1 MKEKRRGQ
9 ISLEYMAVV
18 SITTAIAIAL
28 LALSNYY
35 SKETEITLNTNQ
47 IDIVGKE
54 IVDTAESI
62 YYYGEPSKTTLKVY
76 IPDGIN
82 SIAVG
87 PDELSFKVR
96 TKAGEAE
103 MFYPSLVT
111 LQGNISTSYGFHYIS
126 IEAKEGYV
134 WVNST

>member
-1 MKEKRRGQ
+1 MGEKSRGQ

-47 IDIVGKE
+47 IDLVGKE

-62 YYYGEPSKTTLKVY
+62 YYYGEPSKTTIKVY

-82 SIAVG
+82 SIDVG

-96 TKAGEAE
+96 TKAGETE
-103 MFYPSLVT
+103 MFYPSSVT

-134 WVNST
+134 WINGT